1 MDYIDL
7 YILHKNHIID
17 SLSLIHDFHVIDRYD
32 LDTLLLMQRVNIE
45 SLYYLILDQHNHY

>member
-17 SLSLIHDFHVIDRYD
+17 SLNLIHDFHVIDRYD